1 MDKTFLEIRKQFPL
15 LSGSFLKKPVV
26 YLDSSATTQKPKVV
40 IDRLV
45 SYYSSENANIHRGP
59 YSLSMEATTK
69 WQEAHEIV
77 ANFINAN
84 SYKEVIFVRNATEGL
99 NLLVNTVGKELLK
112 KDDIVVLTEMEHHSN
127 IVPWLM
133 LQEDIGF
140 KIEYIPIKD
149 DYTLDIKWFEDL
161 VKKEGSRVKIVSVV
175 HISNVLGI
183 KNEVES
189 IFKISKKVGS
199 FNILDVAQSIAR
211 IKVDVKSL
219 GCDALVF
226 SGHKVYGPTGSGVV
240 YIKMDKL
247 KNLKP
252 WMGGGE
258 MISSVTK
265 TGFELNELPWRF
277 EAGTPDIADGIALGT
292 AIEWLDGVVS
302 DIGWEG
308 ILSHEQDLIHY
319 MFDQFFGIDW
329 FIPFGPIDSLL
340 KYGAVAFNIKGFSF
354 SGCKDLANI
363 QKSKEGD
370 SIVTFLNGKNI
381 GFREGFHCAEPLHDR
396 FGVGPTVRFSFGI
409 YSSRDDV
416 KQASNALKQAVLRGL
431 V

>member
-15 LSGSFLKKPVV
+15 LSGTFLKRPVV
-26 YLDSSATTQKPKVV
+26 YLDSSATTQKPKIV

-45 SYYSSENANIHRGP
+45 SYYDSENANIHRGP
-59 YSLSMEATTK
+59 YSLSMNATELWK
-69 WQEAHEIV
+69 HSHEIV
-77 ANFINAN
+77 AKFINAS
-84 SYKEVIFVRNATEGL
+84 SYKEIIFVRNSTEGL
-99 NLLVNTVGKELLK
+99 NLLSNTVGKKLLG

-133 LQEDIGF
+133 LKKEIGF
-140 KIEYIPIKD
+140 KIEYIPVKD
-149 DYTLDIKWFEDL
+149 DYTLDIEWFKDL
-161 VKKEGSRVKIVSVV
+161 IKSKGKKIKIVSVV

-183 KNEVES
+183 KNDVEE
-189 IFKISKKVGS
+189 IFKISKGVEA

-211 IKVDVKSL
+211 VKVDVKKL

-226 SGHKVYGPTGSGVV
+226 SGHKIYGPTGTGVV
-240 YIKMDKL
+240 YIKMDTFKDL
-247 KNLKP
+247 EP

-258 MISSVTK
+258 MISSVSK
-265 TGFELNELPWRF
+265 DSFVWNELPWRF

-292 AIEWLDGVVS
+292 AITWLEEIVS
-302 DIGWEG
+302 KIGWEG
-308 ILSHEQDLIHY
+308 IVQHEQDLIHHL
-319 MFDQFFGIDW
+319 FDQFFGIDW
-329 FIPFGPIDSLL
+329 FIPFGPIDPLL

-354 SGCKDLANI
+354 HGCKDVGKI
-363 QKSKEGD
+363 EKSKEGD
-370 SIVTFLNGKNI
+370 NIISFLNGKHI
-381 GFREGFHCAEPLHDR
+381 AFREGFHCAEPLHDR

-409 YSSRDDV
+409 YSSREDV